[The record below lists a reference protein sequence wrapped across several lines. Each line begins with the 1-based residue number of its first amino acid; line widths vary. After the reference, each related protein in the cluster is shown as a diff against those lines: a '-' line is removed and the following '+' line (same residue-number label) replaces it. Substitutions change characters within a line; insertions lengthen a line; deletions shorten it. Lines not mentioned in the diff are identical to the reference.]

1 LAQRFIP
8 QIQALNRR
16 FAKSVNLDIQGE
28 DTLVDQVLLEQ
39 LQTPLTHLLNNA
51 FDHGIEST
59 AERREQNKAETAQ
72 IRLAATIERNQLK
85 LVIQDDGRGINL
97 EKVYQRA
104 KEKGICSPDREFNQF
119 SPEEIINWIFQ
130 PDFSTASQVT
140 DLSGRGMGLDIV
152 RSQIRKLRGNLE
164 VQTQF
169 GQGTT
174 FTIKLPL
181 NLSLTSLLLTQVQN
195 RIIAIPSNSVKET
208 LLHSELDWSNSE
220 TPTITWQKRSV
231 PVVALGSL
239 LPCPRSPLVSAQP
252 KVGIV
257 LETGVGFLA
266 VAVDSLITEEQL
278 IVKPFDDTIPVPSY
292 LAGCTILGTGEVIP
306 VILPQGFEFKSGSVP
321 VSVSTS
327 TTTLVSQTS
336 TILVAEDS
344 VATRKMLE
352 KVLSAVGY
360 QVIVCRDGQEA
371 VEALNQTQ
379 TKIDLVL
386 SDVEMPRLNGFELL
400 QNIRSHSVWQ
410 NVPVVMATSRTGD
423 RHRQQAMQ
431 LGATAYL
438 GKPVQPQEL
447 LETVESLLA
456 NR

>member
-1 LAQRFIP
+1 
-8 QIQALNRR
+8 
-16 FAKSVNLDIQGE
+16 
-28 DTLVDQVLLEQ
+28 
-39 LQTPLTHLLNNA
+39 
-51 FDHGIEST
+51 
-59 AERREQNKAETAQ
+59 
-72 IRLAATIERNQLK
+72 
-85 LVIQDDGRGINL
+85 
-97 EKVYQRA
+97 
-104 KEKGICSPDREFNQF
+104 
-119 SPEEIINWIFQ
+119 
-130 PDFSTASQVT
+130 
-140 DLSGRGMGLDIV
+140 
-152 RSQIRKLRGNLE
+152 
-164 VQTQF
+164 
-169 GQGTT
+169 
-174 FTIKLPL
+174 
-181 NLSLTSLLLTQVQN
+181 
-195 RIIAIPSNSVKET
+195 
-208 LLHSELDWSNSE
+208 
-220 TPTITWQKRSV
+220 
-231 PVVALGSL
+231 
-239 LPCPRSPLVSAQP
+239 LVSAQP